1 MMRSKTYY
9 AIPAFLLLVVGA
21 VIGMQLEST
30 RSGEDTFRHLQKLQD
45 AFLLVNKQYVDDVD
59 PAKAVEGAILGMLE
73 ELDPHSSYISAEE
86 IREIQEGYEGS
97 FGGVGILFEQRDDTA
112 RVVSVVSDGPSESAG
127 VMAGDRIV
135 EINDSSAIGLPDGG
149 IQKRLKGPIGST
161 VRMTVARHG
170 VVKPIEFVI
179 TRGRIPLYSVDSAY
193 MIDGR
198 TGFIRIDRFAATTYT
213 EFMEALRELQAAGME
228 RLILDLRDNP
238 GGIMES
244 AVRIADEML
253 SGGKTI
259 VYTKGRISEMDEL
272 YRSTNGGSFETQ
284 PVIVLVS
291 PMSASASE
299 IVAGALQDQDRG
311 LIVGQRTFGKG
322 LVQRQFP
329 LPDGSVMQMTVARY
343 YTPSGRLI
351 QTHYENGHMDEYY
364 EEKFG
369 NYKESFDVSE
379 YAESIPDSLKY
390 QTAKGRV
397 VFGGGG
403 ILPDYMI
410 QPDSASLFWTVIGR
424 GYDFNFTR
432 DQFTKNEYDLREQ
445 WGEEREP
452 FIEQYDVSDRAWNDF
467 VAYVTTEEA
476 KVSADSAS
484 GDLKRV
490 TASDLEAMRTRMET
504 LLKARLG
511 QQLFGSRVW
520 HPIYN
525 EIDPEVQ
532 EALRLWDNA
541 ETLATYH
548 QN

>member
-1 MMRSKTYY
+1 MMRFKTFYT
-9 AIPAFLLLVVGA
+9 IPALLLLVVGA

-30 RSGEDTFRHLQKLQD
+30 RSGKDTFRSLQKLQD
-45 AFLLVNKQYVDDVD
+45 AFLLVNKQYVDEVD
-59 PAKAVEGAILGMLE
+59 PEKAVEGAILGMLE

-112 RVVSVVSDGPSESAG
+112 RVISVVADGPSESAG

-135 EINDSSAIGLPDGG
+135 AINDSSAIGLPDGG
-149 IQKRLKGPIGST
+149 IQKRLKGPIGT
-161 VRMTVARHG
+161 KVRMTVTRHG
-170 VVKPIEFVI
+170 SAKPIEFVI

-193 MIDGR
+193 MIDDR

-213 EFMEALRELQAAGME
+213 EFMEALRDLKSQGME

-259 VYTKGRISEMDEL
+259 VYTKGRVSEMDEM
-272 YRSTNGGSFETQ
+272 YRSTDGGSFEHQ

-329 LPDGSVMQMTVARY
+329 LPDGSVLQMTVARY

-351 QTHYENGHMDEYY
+351 QTHYENGHLDEYY
-364 EEKFG
+364 QEKFSDL
-369 NYKESFDVSE
+369 ESTFNLSE
-379 YAESIPDSLKY
+379 YAETIPDSLKY
-390 QTAKGRV
+390 KTAQGRI

-403 ILPDYMI
+403 ILPDYVI
-410 QPDSASLFWTVIGR
+410 QPDSVSPFWTVIR
-424 GYDFNFTR
+424 RVYDFNFMR
-432 DQFTKNEYDLREQ
+432 DQFSKHEYDLRKK
-445 WGEEREP
+445 WGESREA
-452 FIEQYDVSDRAWNDF
+452 FIQQFEVSDQTWNDF
-467 VAYVTTEEA
+467 VDYIMAEEA
-476 KVSADSAS
+476 KATTDA
-484 GDLKRV
+484 GKDQKRL
-490 TASDLEAMRTRMET
+490 TEADLESVRPRLKT

-525 EIDPEVQ
+525 KIDPEVQ

-541 ETLATYH
+541 EMLAAYH
-548 QN
+548 RN

>member
-1 MMRSKTYY
+1 MRFKTFY
-9 AIPAFLLLVVGA
+9 AIPAVLLLVIGT
-21 VIGMQLEST
+21 VIGMKLESG
-30 RSGEDTFRHLQKLQD
+30 RSGDDTFRYLQKLQD
-45 AFLLVNKQYVDDVD
+45 AFLLVNKQYVDEVD
-59 PAKAVEGAILGMLE
+59 ANKAVEGAIVGMLE

-112 RVVSVVSDGPSESAG
+112 RVVSVVSDGPSEAAG
-127 VMAGDRIV
+127 VMAGDRII
-135 EINDSSAIGLPDGG
+135 EIDDSSAIALPDGG
-149 IQKRLKGPIGST
+149 IQRRLKGPIGT
-161 VRMTVARHG
+161 KVTMTVARHG
-170 VVKPIEFVI
+170 SDKPIDFVI

-193 MIDGR
+193 MIDDR
-198 TGFIRIDRFAATTYT
+198 TGFIRIDRFAATTYA
-213 EFMEALRELQAAGME
+213 EFMDALRDLRGQGME

-253 SGGKTI
+253 SGDKRI
-259 VYTKGRISEMDEL
+259 VYTKGRVSEMNEMYTSSD
-272 YRSTNGGSFETQ
+272 GGSFEEQ

-299 IVAGALQDQDRG
+299 IVAGALQDHDRA

-329 LPDGSVMQMTVARY
+329 LPDGSVLQMTVARY

-351 QTHYENGHMDEYY
+351 QTHYENGHIEEYY
-364 EEKFG
+364 KEKFAD
-369 NYKESFDVSE
+369 YKSSFNMSE
-379 YAESIPDSLKY
+379 YGESIPDSLKY
-390 QTAKGRV
+390 KTSKGRV

-424 GYDFNFTR
+424 VYDFNFTR
-432 DQFTKNEYDLREQ
+432 DQFTRNEYELRER
-445 WGEEREP
+445 WGERREA
-452 FIEQYDVSDRAWNDF
+452 FIEQYTVSGEMWQNF
-467 VAYVTTEEA
+467 VSYITEEEA
-476 KVSADSAS
+476 KAEKDAN
-484 GDLKRV
+484 DENQKRL
-490 TASDLEAMRTRMET
+490 TAADLEAMRPRLET
-504 LLKARLG
+504 LLKARIG
-511 QQLFGSRVW
+511 QQLFGSKVW

-525 EIDPEVQ
+525 RIDPEVQ

-541 ETLATYH
+541 EDLAAYH